1 MKHRHRASS
10 AADAL
15 LRWRIAWAALVFGLL
30 LMAQHGAAAS
40 DLGPVSKSV
49 FAREASGPVI
59 EFREGDYALS
69 NSTAPPASGWTPH
82 PAPRIYRLI
91 ETKWR
96 LGDPHTLW
104 ARFRFDRTALG
115 NGPLTL
121 YTVSTRNQFV
131 VFLNGA
137 EVFRNYAN
145 DADQKNAWYRPYI
158 VHLPQAELRPGVNE
172 IMVRAFSQESV
183 GVGRVIVGQ
192 RAEIENFY
200 NKQYFWRITAP
211 MIASSLM
218 LMLGIFALLMWLQRR
233 EEVELAYLAISTVV
247 YFIRNL
253 NYFAEDVPFNLA
265 LFSGLSVAATLISMV
280 MTFSF
285 YIAFLRAPHFQ
296 RIVAILVA
304 LVFPYTFIH
313 WYFGLDNMMLY
324 IPTIILVFV
333 AIILGVHDIARK
345 ASAAKVAWL
354 AVMVLMLVFG
364 IHDARLA
371 GTGHIWKG
379 NDFYLAVFNG
389 FFFLLAFL
397 LTFGLRAVSAFS
409 ALGEANATLERRVE
423 ETRVE
428 LAMSEEAR
436 QRLIVGRAI
445 ADERERLMQE
455 MHDGIGSSL
464 ITALAVARQQR
475 HPEATI
481 KTLSRAIS
489 DLKIT
494 VDSLEPIEGDLV
506 ALLGNLRHRMASDLG
521 EAGITCR
528 WEVEPCGP
536 LPWLDATN
544 ALHVLRI
551 FQEAIGNVLAHSGAC
566 ELRIG
571 CREASLNGVPGIAAF
586 VADNGRGFD
595 ASLLNIAGKGLSNM
609 RARAASLH
617 GNLSCETSCAA
628 GTMLTL
634 WLPYAR

>member
-1 MKHRHRASS
+1 MRHRPRAYC
-10 AADAL
+10 AVDAL
-15 LRWRIAWAALVFGLL
+15 LRWLVATAAIGIGLL
-30 LMAQHGAAAS
+30 LSVPVATAS
-40 DLGPVSKSV
+40 SAPGQLSKSSLV
-49 FAREASGPVI
+49 LEASGPVI
-59 EFREGDYALS
+59 EFREGDYVLT
-69 NSTAPPASGWTPH
+69 NSPAPPLSGWTRQS
-82 PAPRIYRLI
+82 APRIYRLI

-96 LGDPHTLW
+96 MGELHTLW
-104 ARFRFDRTALG
+104 ARHRFDRTVLG
-115 NGPLTL
+115 DGPLTL
-121 YTVSTRNQFV
+121 YTVSTRNQFA
-131 VFLNGA
+131 VFINGA

-145 DADQKNAWYRPYI
+145 DADQKNSWYRPYI
-158 VHLPQAELRPGVNE
+158 VHLPQGELKPGVNE
-172 IMVRAFSQESV
+172 IMVRACSQESV

-192 RAEIENFY
+192 RAEIEDYY
-200 NKQYFWRITAP
+200 NRQYFWRITAP

-247 YFIRNL
+247 YFVRNL
-253 NYFAEDVPFNLA
+253 NYFAENVPFNLA
-265 LFSGLSVAATLISMV
+265 LFSGLSVAATLVSMV

-285 YIAFLRAPHFQ
+285 YIAFLRVPRFERVIA
-296 RIVAILVA
+296 A
-304 LVFPYTFIH
+304 LIGMVIPYTWVH
-313 WYFGLDNMMLY
+313 WYYGLDNMMLY
-324 IPTIILVFV
+324 IPTIVLVFV
-333 AIILGVHDIARK
+333 AIFLGTRDILHK
-345 ASAAKVAWL
+345 ASAAKIAWL
-354 AVMVLMLVFG
+354 LVMFLMLVFG
-364 IHDARLA
+364 IYDATLA

-423 ETRVE
+423 ETRAE

-436 QRLIVGRAI
+436 QKLIVGRAI
-445 ADERERLMQE
+445 ADERDRLMQE

-481 KTLSRAIS
+481 KTLSRAVS

-506 ALLGNLRHRMASDLG
+506 ALLGNLRHRMASDLAD
-521 EAGITCR
+521 AGITCR
-528 WEVEPCGP
+528 WDVGPCGP

-551 FQEAIGNVLAHSGAC
+551 FQEAIGNVLAHSGAT
-566 ELRIG
+566 ELKIG
-571 CREASLNGVPGIAAF
+571 CREAYLADVPGIAAF
-586 VADNGRGFD
+586 VADNGKGFD
-595 ASLLNIAGKGLSNM
+595 ASLLKIAGKGLSNM

-617 GNLSCETSCAA
+617 GNLSCETSSVD
-628 GTMLTL
+628 GTTLTL
-634 WLPYAR
+634 WLPYSR

>member
-1 MKHRHRASS
+1 MRHRPRACY

-15 LRWRIAWAALVFGLL
+15 LRLLFAALAMAFGLHL
-30 LMAQHGAAAS
+30 PLQDALAAS
-40 DLGPVSKSV
+40 GVGHVSKSTV
-49 FAREASGPVI
+49 AYETNGPVI
-59 EFREGDYALS
+59 EFREGDYVLS
-69 NSTAPPASGWTPH
+69 NSRTPPVSGWTRH
-82 PAPRIYRLI
+82 ATPRIYRLI

-96 LGDPHTLW
+96 MGEVHTLW
-104 ARFRFDRTALG
+104 ARHRFDRAVLG
-115 NGPLTL
+115 DGPLTL
-121 YTVSTRNQFV
+121 YTVSTRNQFA

-145 DADQKNAWYRPYI
+145 DRDQKNAWYRPYI
-158 VHLPQAELRPGVNE
+158 VHLPQGDLQPGENE

-192 RAEIENFY
+192 RTEIESFY

-233 EEVELAYLAISTVV
+233 EEVELAFLAISTVI
-247 YFIRNL
+247 YFLRNL
-253 NYFAEDVPFNLA
+253 NYFAEDVPFNLE
-265 LFSGLSVAATLISMV
+265 LFSGLSVAATLLSMV

-285 YIAFLRAPHFQ
+285 YIAFLRVPGFQ
-296 RIVAILVA
+296 RIVAILIGWVI
-304 LVFPYTFIH
+304 PYTWAH

-324 IPTIILVFV
+324 LPTIVLVLV
-333 AIILGVHDIARK
+333 AIYLGTRDIVRR

-354 AVMVLMLVFG
+354 LVMVLMLVFG
-364 IHDARLA
+364 IYDASLA

-423 ETRVE
+423 ETRAE
-428 LAMSEEAR
+428 LALSEAAR
-436 QRLIVGRAI
+436 QKLIVGRAI
-445 ADERERLMQE
+445 ADERNRLMQE
-455 MHDGIGSSL
+455 MHDGIGSNL
-464 ITALAVARQQR
+464 ITALAVARQQQ

-481 KTLSRAIS
+481 KTLSRAIG

-521 EAGITCR
+521 DAGITCR
-528 WEVEPCGP
+528 WEVGPCGP

-551 FQEAIGNVLAHSGAC
+551 FQEAIGNVLAHSGAT
-566 ELRIG
+566 ELKIG
-571 CREASLNGVPGIAAF
+571 CREAYLADVPGIAAF
-586 VADNGRGFD
+586 VADNGTGFD
-595 ASLLNIAGKGLSNM
+595 ASLLKVAGKGLSNM

-617 GNLSCETSCAA
+617 GNLSCETSSVD
-628 GTMLTL
+628 GTTLTL

>member
-1 MKHRHRASS
+1 MRHRLRACY
-10 AADAL
+10 AADIL
-15 LRWRIAWAALVFGLL
+15 LRLLRFAVAMGAGLL
-30 LMAQHGAAAS
+30 ISLPVAAAAS
-40 DLGPVSKSV
+40 DAGHLNKSTV
-49 FAREASGPVI
+49 VHEANGPVI
-59 EFREGDYALS
+59 EFRDGDYVLS
-69 NSTAPPASGWTPH
+69 NSPAPPVSGWTRQST
-82 PAPRIYRLI
+82 PRIYRLI

-96 LGDPHTLW
+96 MGDRHTLW
-104 ARFRFDRTALG
+104 ARHRFDRTVLG

-121 YTVSTRNQFV
+121 YTVSTRNQFA

-145 DADQKNAWYRPYI
+145 DGDQKNAWYRPYI
-158 VHLPQAELRPGVNE
+158 VHLPQGDLKPGDNE

-192 RAEIENFY
+192 RAEIEDFY
-200 NKQYFWRITAP
+200 NRQYFWRITAP

-233 EEVELAYLAISTVV
+233 EEVELAFLAMSTVI
-247 YFIRNL
+247 YFVRNL
-253 NYFAEDVPFNLA
+253 NYFAEDVPFNLE
-265 LFSGLSVAATLISMV
+265 LFSGLSVSATLLSMA

-285 YIAFLRAPHFQ
+285 YIAFLKVPRFL
-296 RIVAILVA
+296 RIIAVLIGLVI
-304 LVFPYTFIH
+304 PYTWAH

-324 IPTIILVFV
+324 IPTIVLVLV
-333 AIILGVHDIARK
+333 AIYLGTRDIVRR

-354 AVMVLMLVFG
+354 LVMVLMLVFG
-364 IHDARLA
+364 IYDAGLA
-371 GTGHIWKG
+371 STGHIWKG

-423 ETRVE
+423 ETRAE
-428 LAMSEEAR
+428 LATSEEAR
-436 QRLIVGRAI
+436 QKLIVGRAI
-445 ADERERLMQE
+445 ANERDRLMQE

-521 EAGITCR
+521 DAGITCR
-528 WEVEPCGP
+528 WEVGRCGP

-551 FQEAIGNVLAHSGAC
+551 FQEAIGNVLAHSGAT
-566 ELRIG
+566 ELKIG
-571 CREASLNGVPGIAAF
+571 CREASLADVPGIAAF

-595 ASLLNIAGKGLSNM
+595 ASLLKVAGKGLSNM

-617 GNLSCETSCAA
+617 GNLSCETSSID
-628 GTMLTL
+628 GTTLTL

>member
-1 MKHRHRASS
+1 MAIALHGPQQ
-10 AADAL
+10 AA
-15 LRWRIAWAALVFGLL
+15 V
-30 LMAQHGAAAS
+30 AAS
-40 DLGPVSKSV
+40 GPAYMSKSAV
-49 FAREASGPVI
+49 AHEAQGPVI
-59 EFREGDYALS
+59 ELLEGDYVLS
-69 NSTAPPASGWTPH
+69 SSTTPPTSGWTRQPT
-82 PAPRIYRLI
+82 PRIYRLI

-96 LGDPHTLW
+96 MGDLHTLW
-104 ARFRFDRTALG
+104 GRHRFDRTVLG
-115 NGPLTL
+115 DGPLTL
-121 YTVSTRNQFV
+121 YTVSTRNQFA

-145 DADQKNAWYRPYI
+145 NKDQKNAWYRPYI
-158 VHLPQAELRPGVNE
+158 VHLPQGDLKPGVNE

-183 GVGRVIVGQ
+183 GVGRLIVGQ
-192 RAEIENFY
+192 RTEIEKFY

-233 EEVELAYLAISTVV
+233 EEVELAFLAISTVI
-247 YFIRNL
+247 YFLRNL

-265 LFSGLSVAATLISMV
+265 LFSGLSVAATLLSMV

-285 YIAFLRAPHFQ
+285 YIAFLRVPGFKN
-296 RIVAILVA
+296 IITVLIA
-304 LVFPYTFIH
+304 LTIPYTWAH

-324 IPTIILVFV
+324 IPTIVLVFV
-333 AIILGVHDIARK
+333 AIYLGTRDILRR
-345 ASAAKVAWL
+345 ASAAKFAWL
-354 AVMVLMLVFG
+354 LVMVLMLVFG
-364 IHDARLA
+364 VYDASLA
-371 GTGHIWKG
+371 STGHIWKG

-423 ETRVE
+423 ETRAE
-428 LAMSEEAR
+428 LALSEEAR
-436 QRLIVGRAI
+436 QKLIVGRAI
-445 ADERERLMQE
+445 ADERDRLMQE

-464 ITALAVARQQR
+464 ITALAVARQQQ

-521 EAGITCR
+521 DAGITCR
-528 WEVEPCGP
+528 WDVGHCGP

-551 FQEAIGNVLAHSGAC
+551 FQEAIGNVLAHSGAS
-566 ELRIG
+566 ELKIG
-571 CREASLNGVPGIAAF
+571 CREASLADLPGIAAF
-586 VADNGRGFD
+586 VADNGTGFD
-595 ASLLNIAGKGLSNM
+595 PSLLKIAGKGLSNM

-617 GNLSCETSCAA
+617 GHLSCETSQSG
-628 GTMLTL
+628 GTTLTL
-634 WLPYAR
+634 WLPYARR